1 MGRYIQRET
10 YLRQLMDRMGNG
22 EVKIITGP
30 RRSGKSWLLNRIFK
44 DYLLEQ
50 GVAEDN
56 IIIVSFDMDDD
67 EETGDLTD
75 RQALKSYLYS
85 RITDD
90 TTPYYIIL
98 DEVQEVE
105 GFEKLVNGL
114 NARDNVDVYITGS
127 NSHFLS
133 SDIKTIFRGRGD
145 EVKVWPFSFR
155 EFCTDRTEPVSELWK
170 EYYTYGG
177 MPGLLRQ
184 RTSEQKVAYLQ
195 RLWNKTYL
203 DDVVER
209 HKVKNREALSA
220 LADALCSS
228 VGSLTNPNR
237 ISNVMSNVQNTK
249 IDSETVSNYIGYLE
263 EAFLFEGAKRYNIKG
278 NKYFESIKKYYSVD
292 VGLRNAKLNFRQ
304 QEITHIMENVI
315 YNELRM
321 RGFAVDVGVVEARE
335 MRNGKSEYIQ
345 YEIDFIASNGR
356 DKYYIQSAFS
366 LDSEEKRQQ
375 ELRSLLKVDDSFQ
388 KIVITGSD
396 IAAYTDDKGIRI
408 IDVLTESDSLRWHQ
422 TIAGDPADWLHYWA
436 PGGPMEQG
444 IQMLGIK
451 SLPWFAVT
459 DSTGL
464 VVYSG
469 PNCDLASKKASEL
482 IR

>member
-237 ISNVMSNVQNTK
+237 ISNVMRSVQNTK

-396 IAAYTDDKGIRI
+396 IAAYTDAKGIRFMG
-408 IDVLTESDSLRWHQ
+408 LFQFLLS
-422 TIAGDPADWLHYWA
+422 
-436 PGGPMEQG
+436 G
-444 IQMLGIK
+444 I
-451 SLPWFAVT
+451 
-459 DSTGL
+459 
-464 VVYSG
+464 
-469 PNCDLASKKASEL
+469 
-482 IR
+482 

>member
-1 MGRYIQRET
+1 MERYIQRET

-30 RRSGKSWLLNRIFK
+30 RRSGKSWLLKRIFK

-209 HKVKNREALSA
+209 HKVKNREALSD

-237 ISNVMSNVQNTK
+237 ISNVMRSVQNTK

-396 IAAYTDDKGIRI
+396 IAAYTDNKGIRFMG
-408 IDVLTESDSLRWHQ
+408 LFQFLLS
-422 TIAGDPADWLHYWA
+422 
-436 PGGPMEQG
+436 G
-444 IQMLGIK
+444 I
-451 SLPWFAVT
+451 
-459 DSTGL
+459 
-464 VVYSG
+464 
-469 PNCDLASKKASEL
+469 
-482 IR
+482 

>member
-1 MGRYIQRET
+1 MERYIQRDT
-10 YLRQLMDRMGNG
+10 YLRQLTDRMGNG

-30 RRSGKSWLLNRIFK
+30 RRSGKSLLLNSIFK
-44 DYLLEQ
+44 DYLLGH

-56 IIIVSFDMDDD
+56 IIIVSFDMEDG

-75 RQALKSYLYS
+75 RQTLKSYLYS

-90 TTPYYIIL
+90 TTPYYVIL

-114 NARDNVDVYITGS
+114 NAKDNVDVYITGS

-155 EFCTDRTEPVSELWK
+155 EFCTNRTEPVSELWK

-184 RTSEQKVAYLQ
+184 RTPEQKVVYLQ

-237 ISNVMSNVQNTK
+237 ISNVLRNLQSTK
-249 IDSETVSNYIGYLE
+249 IDPETVSNYISYLE

-292 VGLRNAKLNFRQ
+292 VGLRNVKLNFRQ

-345 YEIDFIASNGR
+345 YEIDFIASNGIE
-356 DKYYIQSAFS
+356 KYYIQSAFS
-366 LDSEEKRQQ
+366 LDSEEKQQQ
-375 ELRSLLKVDDSFQ
+375 ELKSLLKVDDSFQ
-388 KIVITGSD
+388 KLVITGSD
-396 IAAYTDDKGIRI
+396 IAAYTDGKG
-408 IDVLTESDSLRWHQ
+408 VQFMGLFQFLLT
-422 TIAGDPADWLHYWA
+422 
-436 PGGPMEQG
+436 G
-444 IQMLGIK
+444 I
-451 SLPWFAVT
+451 
-459 DSTGL
+459 
-464 VVYSG
+464 
-469 PNCDLASKKASEL
+469 
-482 IR
+482 

>member
-1 MGRYIQRET
+1 MENYIQRET
-10 YLRQLMDRMGNG
+10 YLRQLTERMGNG

-44 DYLLEQ
+44 DYLLGQ

-56 IIIVSFDMDDD
+56 IIIVSFDMDD

-75 RQALKSYLYS
+75 RQALKNYLYS

-90 TTPYYIIL
+90 STPYYVIL

-105 GFEKLVNGL
+105 GFEKIVNGL
-114 NARDNVDVYITGS
+114 SSKDNVDIYVTGS

-155 EFCTDRTEPVSELWK
+155 EFCINRTEPVSELWK

-177 MPGLLRQ
+177 MPGLIRQ
-184 RTSEQKVAYLQ
+184 RTPEQKVAYLQ

-237 ISNVMSNVQNTK
+237 ISNVLRNVQNTK
-249 IDSETVSNYIGYLE
+249 IESETVSNYISYLE

-292 VGLRNAKLNFRQ
+292 VGLRNAKLNFRH

-335 MRNGKSEYIQ
+335 MRNGKPAYIQ
-345 YEIDFIASNGR
+345 YEIDFIANNGR
-356 DKYYIQSAFS
+356 EKYYIQSAFS
-366 LDSEEKRQQ
+366 IDSEEKRQQ
-375 ELRSLLKVDDSFQ
+375 ELKSLLKVDDSFQ

-396 IAAYTDDKGIRI
+396 IAPYTDDKGIRFMGLFQFL
-408 IDVLTESDSLRWHQ
+408 LT
-422 TIAGDPADWLHYWA
+422 
-436 PGGPMEQG
+436 G
-444 IQMLGIK
+444 I
-451 SLPWFAVT
+451 
-459 DSTGL
+459 
-464 VVYSG
+464 
-469 PNCDLASKKASEL
+469 
-482 IR
+482 

>member
-1 MGRYIQRET
+1 MEKYIKRET
-10 YLRQLMDRMGNG
+10 YLRQLIDRMDNG
-22 EVKIITGP
+22 EVKIVTGP

-50 GVAEDN
+50 GVAEEN
-56 IIIVSFDMDDD
+56 IIIVSFDLDDE

-75 RQALKSYLYS
+75 RQTLKSYLYS
-85 RITDD
+85 RITDAAS
-90 TTPYYIIL
+90 PYYIML
-98 DEVQEVE
+98 DEVQEVD
-105 GFEKLVNGL
+105 GFEKIVNGL
-114 NARDNVDVYITGS
+114 NAKDNVDVYITGS

-145 EVKVWPFSFR
+145 EVRVWPFSFR
-155 EFCTDRTEPVSELWK
+155 EFYSERTEPVSELWK

-184 RTSEQKVAYLQ
+184 RTPEQKMAYLQ

-209 HKVKNREALSA
+209 HKVKNRDALSS
-220 LADALCSS
+220 LVDALCSS

-237 ISNVMSNVQNTK
+237 ISHVLRNLQNSK
-249 IDSETVSNYIGYLE
+249 IDPETIASYISYLE
-263 EAFLFEGAKRYNIKG
+263 EAFLFEGSKRYNIKG
-278 NKYFESIKKYYSVD
+278 NKYFESIKKYYAVD

-321 RGFAVDVGVVEARE
+321 RGFAVDVGMVEARE

-345 YEIDFIASNGR
+345 YEIDFIANNGM

-366 LDSEEKRQQ
+366 LDSEEKREK
-375 ELRSLLKVDDSFQ
+375 ELKSLLKIDDSFH
-388 KIVITGSD
+388 KIVITGND
-396 IAAYTDDKGIRI
+396 IASYTDAKGIRF
-408 IDVLTESDSLRWHQ
+408 
-422 TIAGDPADWLHYWA
+422 
-436 PGGPMEQG
+436 M
-444 IQMLGIK
+444 
-451 SLPWFAVT
+451 
-459 DSTGL
+459 GL
-464 VVYSG
+464 FQFLLSG
-469 PNCDLASKKASEL
+469 L
-482 IR
+482 

>member
-1 MGRYIQRET
+1 MERYIQRET
-10 YLRQLMDRMGNG
+10 YLRQLMDRVGNG

-44 DYLLEQ
+44 DYLLGQ

-184 RTSEQKVAYLQ
+184 RTPEQKVAYLQ

-237 ISNVMSNVQNTK
+237 ISNVMRSVQNTK

-408 IDVLTESDSLRWHQ
+408 MGLFQFLLS
-422 TIAGDPADWLHYWA
+422 
-436 PGGPMEQG
+436 G
-444 IQMLGIK
+444 I
-451 SLPWFAVT
+451 
-459 DSTGL
+459 
-464 VVYSG
+464 
-469 PNCDLASKKASEL
+469 
-482 IR
+482 

>member
-1 MGRYIQRET
+1 MEKYIKREI
-10 YLRQLMDRMGNG
+10 YLRQLVDRKDNG

-44 DYLLEQ
+44 DYLLGQ

-56 IIIVSFDMDDD
+56 IIIVSFDMDDE

-75 RQALKSYLYS
+75 RQTLKSYIYS

-90 TTPYYIIL
+90 AAPYYVIL

-105 GFEKLVNGL
+105 GFEKIVNGL
-114 NARDNVDVYITGS
+114 NAKDNVDVYITGS

-145 EVKVWPFSFR
+145 EVRVWPFSFR
-155 EFCTDRTEPVSELWK
+155 EFCSDRSEPVSELWK

-177 MPGLLRQ
+177 MPGLFRQ
-184 RTSEQKVAYLQ
+184 RTPEQKVAYLQ

-209 HKVKNREALSA
+209 HKVKNRDALST

-237 ISNVMSNVQNTK
+237 ISNVLRNVQNTK
-249 IDSETVSNYIGYLE
+249 IDPETISNYIGFLE
-263 EAFLFEGAKRYNIKG
+263 EAFLFEGSKRYNIKG

-321 RGFAVDVGVVEARE
+321 RGFAVDVGVVDARE

-345 YEIDFIASNGR
+345 YEIDFIANNGT

-366 LDSEEKRQQ
+366 IDSEEKREQ
-375 ELRSLLKVDDSFQ
+375 ELKSLLKVDDSFQ
-388 KIVITGSD
+388 KIVIAGND
-396 IAAYTDDKGIRI
+396 IAEYTDAKGIRF
-408 IDVLTESDSLRWHQ
+408 
-422 TIAGDPADWLHYWA
+422 
-436 PGGPMEQG
+436 M
-444 IQMLGIK
+444 
-451 SLPWFAVT
+451 
-459 DSTGL
+459 GL
-464 VVYSG
+464 FQFLLSG
-469 PNCDLASKKASEL
+469 L
-482 IR
+482 

>member
-1 MGRYIQRET
+1 MGHYIQRET
-10 YLRQLMDRMGNG
+10 YLRQLTDRMGNG

-155 EFCTDRTEPVSELWK
+155 EFCTDRTEPINELWK

-237 ISNVMSNVQNTK
+237 ISNVMRSVQNTK

-396 IAAYTDDKGIRI
+396 IAAYTDNKGIRFMG
-408 IDVLTESDSLRWHQ
+408 LFQFLLS
-422 TIAGDPADWLHYWA
+422 
-436 PGGPMEQG
+436 G
-444 IQMLGIK
+444 I
-451 SLPWFAVT
+451 
-459 DSTGL
+459 
-464 VVYSG
+464 
-469 PNCDLASKKASEL
+469 
-482 IR
+482 

>member
-1 MGRYIQRET
+1 MEKYIKRET
-10 YLRQLMDRMGNG
+10 YLQQLIDRMGNG

-44 DYLLEQ
+44 DYLLGQ
-50 GVAEDN
+50 GVEEDN
-56 IIIVSFDMDDD
+56 IIIVSFDLDDE
-67 EETGDLTD
+67 EETGDLTE

-85 RITDD
+85 RITDASK
-90 TTPYYIIL
+90 PYYVIL

-105 GFEKLVNGL
+105 GFEKIVNGL
-114 NARDNVDVYITGS
+114 NAKDNVDVYITGS

-133 SDIKTIFRGRGD
+133 SDINTIFRGRGD
-145 EVKVWPFSFR
+145 EVRVWPFSFR
-155 EFCTDRTEPVSELWK
+155 EFCCDRPEPVSELWK

-184 RTSEQKVAYLQ
+184 RTPEQKVAYLQ

-209 HKVKNREALSA
+209 HKVKNRDALST

-237 ISNVMSNVQNTK
+237 ISNVLRNIQNTK
-249 IDSETVSNYIGYLE
+249 IDPETISNYIGYLE
-263 EAFLFEGAKRYNIKG
+263 EAFLFEGSKRYNIKG
-278 NKYFESIKKYYSVD
+278 NRYFESIKKYYSVD

-345 YEIDFIASNGR
+345 YEIDFIASNGTN
-356 DKYYIQSAFS
+356 KYYIQSAFS
-366 LDSEEKRQQ
+366 LDGDEKRQQ
-375 ELRSLLKVDDSFQ
+375 ELKSLLKVGDSFQ
-388 KIVITGSD
+388 KIVITGND
-396 IAAYTDDKGIRI
+396 IAEYTDAKGIRFMG
-408 IDVLTESDSLRWHQ
+408 LFQFLQS
-422 TIAGDPADWLHYWA
+422 
-436 PGGPMEQG
+436 G
-444 IQMLGIK
+444 I
-451 SLPWFAVT
+451 
-459 DSTGL
+459 
-464 VVYSG
+464 
-469 PNCDLASKKASEL
+469 
-482 IR
+482 

>member
-75 RQALKSYLYS
+75 RQALKSSLYS

-155 EFCTDRTEPVSELWK
+155 EFCTDRIEPVSELWK

-237 ISNVMSNVQNTK
+237 ISNVMRSVQNTK

-396 IAAYTDDKGIRI
+396 IAAYTDNKGIRFMG
-408 IDVLTESDSLRWHQ
+408 LFQFLLS
-422 TIAGDPADWLHYWA
+422 
-436 PGGPMEQG
+436 G
-444 IQMLGIK
+444 I
-451 SLPWFAVT
+451 
-459 DSTGL
+459 
-464 VVYSG
+464 
-469 PNCDLASKKASEL
+469 
-482 IR
+482 

>member
-1 MGRYIQRET
+1 MEKYIKRET
-10 YLRQLMDRMGNG
+10 YLQQLIDRMGNG

-44 DYLLEQ
+44 DYLLGQ
-50 GVAEDN
+50 GVEEDN
-56 IIIVSFDMDDD
+56 IIIVSFDLDDE

-85 RITDD
+85 RITDASK
-90 TTPYYIIL
+90 PYYVIL

-105 GFEKLVNGL
+105 GFEKIVNGL
-114 NARDNVDVYITGS
+114 NAKDNVDVYITGS

-133 SDIKTIFRGRGD
+133 SDINTIFRGRGD
-145 EVKVWPFSFR
+145 EVRVWPFSFR
-155 EFCTDRTEPVSELWK
+155 EFCCDRPEPVSELWK

-184 RTSEQKVAYLQ
+184 RTPEQKVAYLQ

-209 HKVKNREALSA
+209 HKVKNRDALST

-237 ISNVMSNVQNTK
+237 ISNVLRNIQNTK
-249 IDSETVSNYIGYLE
+249 IDPETISNYIGYLE
-263 EAFLFEGAKRYNIKG
+263 EAFLFEGSKRYNIKG
-278 NKYFESIKKYYSVD
+278 NRYFESIKKYYSVD

-345 YEIDFIASNGR
+345 YEIDFIASNGTN
-356 DKYYIQSAFS
+356 KYYIQSAFS
-366 LDSEEKRQQ
+366 LDGDEKRQQ
-375 ELRSLLKVDDSFQ
+375 ELKSLLKVDDSFQ
-388 KIVITGSD
+388 KIVITGND
-396 IAAYTDDKGIRI
+396 IAEYTDAKGIRFMG
-408 IDVLTESDSLRWHQ
+408 LFQFLQS
-422 TIAGDPADWLHYWA
+422 
-436 PGGPMEQG
+436 G
-444 IQMLGIK
+444 I
-451 SLPWFAVT
+451 
-459 DSTGL
+459 
-464 VVYSG
+464 
-469 PNCDLASKKASEL
+469 
-482 IR
+482 

>member
-1 MGRYIQRET
+1 MDNYIQRET
-10 YLRQLMDRMGNG
+10 YLRQLIERMGNG

-56 IIIVSFDMDDD
+56 IIIVSFDMDD

-75 RQALKSYLYS
+75 RQVLKAYLYS

-90 TTPYYIIL
+90 STPYYIVL

-114 NARDNVDVYITGS
+114 NSKDNVDIYITGS

-133 SDIKTIFRGRGD
+133 SDIKTIFRGRGN
-145 EVKVWPFSFR
+145 EVKVWPFSFH
-155 EFCTDRTEPVSELWK
+155 EFCTNRTEPVSELWK

-177 MPGLLRQ
+177 MPGLVRQ
-184 RTSEQKVAYLQ
+184 RTPEQKVAYLQ

-237 ISNVMSNVQNTK
+237 ISNVLRNVQNTK
-249 IDSETVSNYIGYLE
+249 IEPETVSNYINYLE

-335 MRNGKSEYIQ
+335 KRNGKPEYIQ
-345 YEIDFIASNGR
+345 YEIDFIANNGR
-356 DKYYIQSAFS
+356 EKYYIQSAFS
-366 LDSEEKRQQ
+366 IDSEEKRQQ
-375 ELRSLLKVDDSFQ
+375 ELKSLLKVDDSFQ

-396 IAAYTDDKGIRI
+396 IAPYTDDKGIRFMG
-408 IDVLTESDSLRWHQ
+408 LFQFLLS
-422 TIAGDPADWLHYWA
+422 
-436 PGGPMEQG
+436 G
-444 IQMLGIK
+444 I
-451 SLPWFAVT
+451 
-459 DSTGL
+459 
-464 VVYSG
+464 
-469 PNCDLASKKASEL
+469 
-482 IR
+482 

>member
-1 MGRYIQRET
+1 MEHYIQRET

-203 DDVVER
+203 DDVIER

-237 ISNVMSNVQNTK
+237 ISNVMRSVQNTK

-396 IAAYTDDKGIRI
+396 IAAYTDDKGIRFMG
-408 IDVLTESDSLRWHQ
+408 LFQFLLS
-422 TIAGDPADWLHYWA
+422 
-436 PGGPMEQG
+436 G
-444 IQMLGIK
+444 I
-451 SLPWFAVT
+451 
-459 DSTGL
+459 
-464 VVYSG
+464 
-469 PNCDLASKKASEL
+469 
-482 IR
+482 

>member
-1 MGRYIQRET
+1 MEKYIKRET
-10 YLRQLMDRMGNG
+10 YLQQLIDRMGNG

-44 DYLLEQ
+44 DYLLGQ
-50 GVAEDN
+50 GVEEDN
-56 IIIVSFDMDDD
+56 IIIVSFDLDDE

-85 RITDD
+85 RITDASK
-90 TTPYYIIL
+90 PYYVIL

-105 GFEKLVNGL
+105 GFEKIVNGL
-114 NARDNVDVYITGS
+114 NAKDNVDVYITGS

-133 SDIKTIFRGRGD
+133 SDINTIFRGRGD
-145 EVKVWPFSFR
+145 EVRVWPFSFR
-155 EFCTDRTEPVSELWK
+155 EFCSDRPEPVSELWK

-184 RTSEQKVAYLQ
+184 RTPEQKVAYLQ

-209 HKVKNREALSA
+209 HKVKNRDALST

-237 ISNVMSNVQNTK
+237 ISNVLRNIQNTK
-249 IDSETVSNYIGYLE
+249 IDPETISNYIGYLE
-263 EAFLFEGAKRYNIKG
+263 EAFLFEGSKRYNIKG
-278 NKYFESIKKYYSVD
+278 NRYFESIKKYYSVD

-345 YEIDFIASNGR
+345 YEIDFIASNGTN
-356 DKYYIQSAFS
+356 KYYIQSAFS
-366 LDSEEKRQQ
+366 LDGDEKRQQ
-375 ELRSLLKVDDSFQ
+375 ELKSLLKVDDSFQ
-388 KIVITGSD
+388 KIVITGND
-396 IAAYTDDKGIRI
+396 IAEYTDAKGIRFMG
-408 IDVLTESDSLRWHQ
+408 LFQFLQS
-422 TIAGDPADWLHYWA
+422 
-436 PGGPMEQG
+436 G
-444 IQMLGIK
+444 I
-451 SLPWFAVT
+451 
-459 DSTGL
+459 
-464 VVYSG
+464 
-469 PNCDLASKKASEL
+469 
-482 IR
+482 

>member
-1 MGRYIQRET
+1 MERYIQREA
-10 YLRQLMDRMGNG
+10 YLLQLTNRMGNG

-44 DYLLEQ
+44 DYLLSQ

-56 IIIVSFDMDDD
+56 IIIVSFDMDN
-67 EETGDLTD
+67 EEDIGNITD

-90 TTPYYIIL
+90 ASPYYVIL

-105 GFEKLVNGL
+105 GFEKLVNSL
-114 NARDNVDVYITGS
+114 NAKDNVDVYITGS

-155 EFCTDRTEPVSELWK
+155 EFCTNRTEPVSELWK

-184 RTSEQKVAYLQ
+184 RTPEQKVAYLQ

-228 VGSLTNPNR
+228 IGSLTNPNR
-237 ISNVMSNVQNTK
+237 ISNVLRNVQNTK
-249 IDSETVSNYIGYLE
+249 IDPETVSNYISYLE

-278 NKYFESIKKYYSVD
+278 NKYFESIRKYYSVD

-304 QEITHIMENVI
+304 QEVTHIMENVV

-366 LDSEEKRQQ
+366 LESEEKRQQ

-388 KIVITGSD
+388 KIVITGND
-396 IAAYTDDKGIRI
+396 IAEYSDDKGIRFMG
-408 IDVLTESDSLRWHQ
+408 LFQFLLS
-422 TIAGDPADWLHYWA
+422 
-436 PGGPMEQG
+436 G
-444 IQMLGIK
+444 I
-451 SLPWFAVT
+451 
-459 DSTGL
+459 
-464 VVYSG
+464 
-469 PNCDLASKKASEL
+469 
-482 IR
+482 

>member
-1 MGRYIQRET
+1 MEKYIKRET
-10 YLRQLMDRMGNG
+10 YLRQLIDRMDNG
-22 EVKIITGP
+22 EVKIVTGP

-50 GVAEDN
+50 GVAEEN
-56 IIIVSFDMDDD
+56 IIIVSFDLDDE

-75 RQALKSYLYS
+75 RQTLKSYLYS
-85 RITDD
+85 RITDAAS
-90 TTPYYIIL
+90 PYYIML

-105 GFEKLVNGL
+105 GFEKIVNGL
-114 NARDNVDVYITGS
+114 NAKDNVDVYITGS

-145 EVKVWPFSFR
+145 EVRVWPFSFR
-155 EFCTDRTEPVSELWK
+155 EFCSERTEPVSELWK

-184 RTSEQKVAYLQ
+184 RTPEQKMAYLQ

-209 HKVKNREALSA
+209 HKVKNRDALSS
-220 LADALCSS
+220 LVDALCSS

-237 ISNVMSNVQNTK
+237 ISHVLRNLQNSK
-249 IDSETVSNYIGYLE
+249 IDPETIASYISYLE
-263 EAFLFEGAKRYNIKG
+263 EAFLFEGSKRYNIKG
-278 NKYFESIKKYYSVD
+278 NKYFESIKKYYAVD

-321 RGFAVDVGVVEARE
+321 RGFAVDVGMVEARE

-345 YEIDFIASNGR
+345 YEIDFIANNGM

-366 LDSEEKRQQ
+366 LDSEEKREK
-375 ELRSLLKVDDSFQ
+375 ELKSLLKIDDSFH
-388 KIVITGSD
+388 KIVITGND
-396 IAAYTDDKGIRI
+396 IASYTDAKGIRF
-408 IDVLTESDSLRWHQ
+408 
-422 TIAGDPADWLHYWA
+422 
-436 PGGPMEQG
+436 M
-444 IQMLGIK
+444 
-451 SLPWFAVT
+451 
-459 DSTGL
+459 GL
-464 VVYSG
+464 FQFLLSG
-469 PNCDLASKKASEL
+469 L
-482 IR
+482 

>member
-1 MGRYIQRET
+1 MEQYIQREH
-10 YLRQLMDRMGNG
+10 YLRQLTDRMDNG

-30 RRSGKSWLLNRIFK
+30 RRSGKSWLLSKIFK
-44 DYLLEQ
+44 DYLLGQ
-50 GVAEDN
+50 GVPERN
-56 IIIVSFDMDDD
+56 IIIVSLDMDD
-67 EETGDLTD
+67 EEENGDLTD
-75 RQALKSYLYS
+75 RKTLKSYLYS
-85 RITDD
+85 RIADSA
-90 TTPYYIIL
+90 TPYYIIL

-105 GFEKLVNGL
+105 GFERLVNGL
-114 NARDNVDVYITGS
+114 NAKDNVDVYITGS

-155 EFCTDRTEPVSELWK
+155 EFCTNRTEPVSELWK

-184 RTSEQKVAYLQ
+184 RTPEQKVAYLQ

-209 HKVKNREALSA
+209 HHVKNREALSS

-237 ISNVMSNVQNTK
+237 ISNVLRNVQNTK
-249 IDSETVSNYIGYLE
+249 IDPETIASHIGYLE

-278 NKYFESIKKYYSVD
+278 HKYFERIRKYYAVD

-304 QEITHIMENVI
+304 QEVTHIMENVI
-315 YNELRM
+315 YNELR
-321 RGFAVDVGVVEARE
+321 RCGFAVDVGVVEARE

-345 YEIDFIASNGR
+345 YEIDFIASNGT
-356 DKYYIQSAFS
+356 DKYYVQSAFS

-375 ELRSLLKVDDSFQ
+375 ELRSLLKVDDSFR
-388 KIVITGSD
+388 KIVITGDD
-396 IAAYTDDKGIRI
+396 IAGYTDAKGIRF
-408 IDVLTESDSLRWHQ
+408 
-422 TIAGDPADWLHYWA
+422 
-436 PGGPMEQG
+436 MG
-444 IQMLGIK
+444 IFQFLL
-451 SLPWFAVT
+451 S
-459 DSTGL
+459 GL
-464 VVYSG
+464 
-469 PNCDLASKKASEL
+469 
-482 IR
+482 